1 MTDSTLIRNELQKDL
16 EDELSN
22 LQKKK
27 QEVDESLKMIMKEEK
42 IHFERYNKI
51 AIPRNI
57 F

>member
-1 MTDSTLIRNELQKDL
+1 MTDSTLIRNKLQKDL

-22 LQKKK
+22 LQKNK

-51 AIPRNI
+51 AIT
-57 F
+57 